1 MIQSVHRAIKILSL
15 FTLSKPRLGI
25 SEISRALNLHKAT
38 VQNLVRTLN
47 DEGILQQDPETKKY
61 QLGLRL
67 YEFGVILTATL
78 EINQKASEPTHQLA
92 IKARK
97 VVHVAIKDGDTAI
110 ITLDAY
116 PRSQPYLSTPLGL
129 RFPLYCT
136 ALGKALL
143 AYMGQAELDDYLK
156 DIKFVA
162 YTPKTISQKR
172 QLLNDLEKTRQRG
185 YSINCEEHLLS
196 RAAIGAPIFD
206 NNRKVI
212 AALSL
217 VCDPLEITGENINK
231 IAGDVISTAFEISR
245 RMGYYPEVTDGS
257 MKNR

>member
-15 FTLSKPRLGI
+15 FTLAKPRLGI

-38 VQNLVRTLN
+38 VQNLVRTLHN
-47 DEGILQQDPETKKY
+47 EGILQQDPETRKY

-78 EINQKASEPTHQLA
+78 EINQKASEPAHQLA
-92 IKARK
+92 KTARK
-97 VVHVAIKDGDTAI
+97 VVHVAIRDGDDAI

-143 AYMGQAELDDYLK
+143 AYFDQEELEDYLK
-156 DIKFVA
+156 DLKFVA
-162 YTPKTISQKR
+162 YTSNTILQKN
-172 QLLNDLEKTRQRG
+172 QLLKDLEKTRQRG
-185 YSINCEEHLLS
+185 YSVNREEHLMS

-217 VCDPLEITGENINK
+217 VCNPLEINGENINQ

-245 RMGYYPEVTDGS
+245 RMGYFPEAT
-257 MKNR
+257 R

>member
-15 FTLSKPRLGI
+15 FSLAKPSLGI
-25 SEISRALNLHKAT
+25 SEISRALSLHKAT

-47 DEGILQQDPETKKY
+47 NEGVLQRDPETRKY

-97 VVHVAIKDGDTAI
+97 VVHVAIRDGDSAI

-143 AYMGQAELDDYLK
+143 AYSEQEELDDYLK
-156 DIKFVA
+156 GLKFFA
-162 YTPKTISQKR
+162 YTPNTILQKN
-172 QLLNDLEKTRQRG
+172 QLLKDLEKTRQRG
-185 YSINCEEHLLS
+185 YSINREEHLLS
-196 RAAIGAPIFD
+196 RAAIGAPIFG
-206 NNRKVI
+206 NNGKVI
-212 AALSL
+212 ACLSL
-217 VCDPLEITGENINK
+217 VCDPLEITGENINQ
-231 IAGDVISTAFEISR
+231 IAADVIGTAVEISR
-245 RMGYYPEVTDGS
+245 RMGYYPEVAAP
-257 MKNR
+257 